1 MKSKNEP
8 LLFIIGSSHEQ
19 ANLEERETFSLKQ
32 DEADTLANDLM
43 NNQSIEECIILNT
56 CNRLE
61 IYAVS
66 DQTHSIKELHEF
78 ICSHQVLAET
88 SFPKYNYTK
97 TQTDAIEHTFKLSS
111 GLASQMIGET
121 EILGQMKQAYT
132 KAKQSKHTGKTL
144 IRLFEK
150 SFQAGKLIRTQT
162 DISRGQVSIGTV
174 ALNLANR
181 IFGKLQDSRIL
192 LVGSGEVSEK
202 TAQAL
207 KTKGVTDI
215 TVSGRSKDK
224 TDSLAEKFGASSIH
238 FENFKNQIQHFDIVI
253 TSTSAPDLIIDT
265 PTLQK
270 AIKNRPNRPLFLI
283 DLAVPRDIEESS
295 AKIENVYLYNLDAL
309 ANIANENI
317 ALRKSEI
324 AKATQMIKA
333 QAWNY
338 WLQAFRRSM
347 FQKHQ

>member
-1 MKSKNEP
+1 MSENEP

-19 ANLEERETFSLKQ
+19 ANLSERETFSLGEEEV
-32 DEADTLANDLM
+32 DLLADNLINH
-43 NNQSIEECIILNT
+43 QSIDECLVLNT

-66 DQTHSIKELHEF
+66 NKAKPMNEIHQF
-78 ICSHQVLAET
+78 ICSHPSLANT
-88 SFPKYNYTK
+88 SFPKSNFTK

-121 EILGQMKQAYT
+121 EILGQMKQAFT
-132 KAKQSKHTGKTL
+132 KAKQAEQTGTTL

-174 ALNLANR
+174 AVNLANR
-181 IFGKLQDSRIL
+181 IFGKLEDSRIL
-192 LVGSGEVSEK
+192 LVGSGNVSEK
-202 TAQAL
+202 VAQAL

-215 TVSGRSKDK
+215 TVSGRSKDN

-238 FENFKNQIQHFDIVI
+238 FENFKHQIQHFDILI
-253 TSTSAPDLIIDT
+253 TSTSAQDCIIDSAT
-265 PTLQK
+265 IKEAT
-270 AIKNRPNRPLFLI
+270 KNRPNRPLFLI
-283 DLAVPRDIEESS
+283 DLAVPRDIEEIT
-295 AKIENVYLYNLDAL
+295 AKLENVYLYNLDVL

-317 ALRKSEI
+317 TLRKSEI

-347 FQKHQ
+347 FQKRQ

>member
-1 MKSKNEP
+1 MTSGNEP

-19 ANLEERETFSLKQ
+19 ANLEDRETFSLKEDQ
-32 DEADTLANDLM
+32 AEALASDLM
-43 NNQSIEECIILNT
+43 QNESIDECLILST

-66 DQTHSIKELHEF
+66 NKVKSIDDLHQF
-78 ICSHQVLAET
+78 ICSHQTLIGT
-88 SFPKYNYTK
+88 SFPKYNFIK

-132 KAKQSKHTGKTL
+132 QAKQSKYTKQTL

-181 IFGKLQDSRIL
+181 IFGKLKESRIL
-192 LVGSGEVSEK
+192 LVGSGDVSEK

-224 TDSLAEKFGASSIH
+224 TDTLAEKFGASSIH

-253 TSTSAPDLIIDT
+253 SSTSAPNCVIDYT
-265 PTLQK
+265 TIQK
-270 AIKNRPNRPLFLI
+270 AIKSRPNRPLFLI
-283 DLAVPRDIEESS
+283 DLAVPRDVEESIS
-295 AKIENVYLYNLDAL
+295 KLENVYLYNLDAL
-309 ANIANENI
+309 ASIANENM

-333 QAWNY
+333 QAWNF

>member
-1 MKSKNEP
+1 MISENEP

-19 ANLEERETFSLKQ
+19 ANLVDRETFSLKE
-32 DEADTLANDLM
+32 DDANALAFDLM
-43 NNQSIEECIILNT
+43 ENNSIDECLILNT

-66 DQTHSIKELHEF
+66 NQANSIDELHQF
-78 ICSHQVLAET
+78 ICSHPTLKNT
-88 SFPKYNYTK
+88 SFPKYNFTK
-97 TQTDAIEHTFKLSS
+97 TQTDAIEHSFKLSS

-132 KAKQSKHTGKTL
+132 QAKQSEYTKKTL

-181 IFGKLQDSRIL
+181 IFGNLEDSRIL
-192 LVGSGEVSEK
+192 LIGSGDVSEK

-224 TDSLAEKFGASSIH
+224 TDSLAEKFGAASIH
-238 FENFKNQIQHFDIVI
+238 FENFRNQIQHFDIVI
-253 TSTSAPDLIIDT
+253 SSTAAPNIIIDCAT
-265 PTLQK
+265 IRK
-270 AIKNRPNRPLFLI
+270 AIKVRPNRPLFLI
-283 DLAVPRDIEESS
+283 DLAVPRDVEENI
-295 AKIENVYLYNLDAL
+295 AKLENVYLYNLDAL
-309 ANIANENI
+309 ASIANENI

-333 QAWNY
+333 QAWNF
-338 WLQAFRRSM
+338 WLQNFRRSM

>member
-1 MKSKNEP
+1 MTSKNEP

-19 ANLEERETFSLKQ
+19 ANLEERETFSLKE
-32 DEADTLANDLM
+32 DEADVLANDLM
-43 NNQSIEECIILNT
+43 AHQSIEECLVLTT

-66 DQTHSIKELHEF
+66 NQTHSINKLHQF
-78 ICSHQVLAET
+78 ICSHPTLVST
-88 SFPKYNYTK
+88 SFPKYNFTI

-132 KAKQSKHTGKTL
+132 KAKQSEHSGKTL

-162 DISRGQVSIGTV
+162 EISRGQVSIGTV

-181 IFGKLQDSRIL
+181 IFGKLEDSRIL
-192 LVGSGEVSEK
+192 LVGSGDVSEK

-207 KTKGVTDI
+207 KTKGVSDI

-253 TSTSAPDLIIDT
+253 TSTSAPDFIIDT
-265 PTLQK
+265 ATLQK
-270 AIKNRPNRPLFLI
+270 AIKYRPNRPLFLI
-283 DLAVPRDIEESS
+283 DLAVPRDIEESA
-295 AKIENVYLYNLDAL
+295 AKLENVYLYNLDAL

-324 AKATQMIKA
+324 TKATQMIKA

-338 WLQAFRRSM
+338 WLQSFRRSM

>member
-1 MKSKNEP
+1 MTSGNEP

-19 ANLEERETFSLKQ
+19 ANLEDRETFSLKEDQ
-32 DEADTLANDLM
+32 AEALASDLM
-43 NNQSIEECIILNT
+43 QNESIDECLILNT

-66 DQTHSIKELHEF
+66 NKVKSIDDLHQF
-78 ICSHQVLAET
+78 ICSHQTLKGT
-88 SFPKYNYTK
+88 SFPKYNFIK

-132 KAKQSKHTGKTL
+132 QAKQSKYTKQTL

-181 IFGKLQDSRIL
+181 IFGKLKESRIL
-192 LVGSGEVSEK
+192 LVGSGDVSEK

-224 TDSLAEKFGASSIH
+224 TDTLADKFGASSIH

-253 TSTSAPDLIIDT
+253 SSTSAPNCVIDYT
-265 PTLQK
+265 TIQK
-270 AIKNRPNRPLFLI
+270 AIKSRPNRPLFLI
-283 DLAVPRDIEESS
+283 DLAVPRDVEESIS
-295 AKIENVYLYNLDAL
+295 KLENVYLYNLDAL
-309 ANIANENI
+309 ASIANENM

-333 QAWNY
+333 QAWNF

>member
-1 MKSKNEP
+1 MTSGNEP

-19 ANLEERETFSLKQ
+19 ANLEDRETFSLKEDQ
-32 DEADTLANDLM
+32 AEALASDLM
-43 NNQSIEECIILNT
+43 QNESIHECLILNT

-66 DQTHSIKELHEF
+66 NKVKSIDDLHQF
-78 ICSHQVLAET
+78 ICSHQTLKGT
-88 SFPKYNYTK
+88 SFPKYNFIK

-132 KAKQSKHTGKTL
+132 QAKQSKYTKQTL

-181 IFGKLQDSRIL
+181 IFGKLKESRIL
-192 LVGSGEVSEK
+192 LVGSGDVSEK

-224 TDSLAEKFGASSIH
+224 TDTLAEKFGASSIH

-253 TSTSAPDLIIDT
+253 SSTSAPNCVIDYT
-265 PTLQK
+265 TIQK
-270 AIKNRPNRPLFLI
+270 AIKSRPNRPLFLI
-283 DLAVPRDIEESS
+283 DLAVPRDVEESIS
-295 AKIENVYLYNLDAL
+295 KLENVYLYNLDAL
-309 ANIANENI
+309 ASIANENM

-333 QAWNY
+333 QAWNF

>member
-1 MKSKNEP
+1 MTSGNEP

-19 ANLEERETFSLKQ
+19 ANLEDRETFSLKEDQ
-32 DEADTLANDLM
+32 AEALASDLM
-43 NNQSIEECIILNT
+43 QNESIDECLILNT

-66 DQTHSIKELHEF
+66 NKVKSIDELYQF
-78 ICSHQVLAET
+78 ICSHQTLKGT
-88 SFPKYNYTK
+88 SFPKYNFIK

-132 KAKQSKHTGKTL
+132 QAKQSKYTKQTL

-181 IFGKLQDSRIL
+181 IFGKLKESRIL
-192 LVGSGEVSEK
+192 LVGSGDVSEK

-224 TDSLAEKFGASSIH
+224 TDTLAEKFGASSIH

-253 TSTSAPDLIIDT
+253 SSTSAPNCVIDYT
-265 PTLQK
+265 TIQK
-270 AIKNRPNRPLFLI
+270 AIKSRPNRPLFLI
-283 DLAVPRDIEESS
+283 DLAVPRDVEESIS
-295 AKIENVYLYNLDAL
+295 KLENVYLYNLDAL
-309 ANIANENI
+309 ASIANENM

-333 QAWNY
+333 QAWNF

>member
-1 MKSKNEP
+1 MMSKNEP

-19 ANLEERETFSLKQ
+19 ANLEERETFSLKEEEV
-32 DEADTLANDLM
+32 DLLADDLM
-43 NNQSIEECIILNT
+43 NHQSIDECLVLNT

-66 DQTHSIKELHEF
+66 NQAHPINEIHQF
-78 ICSHQVLAET
+78 ICSHPSLANT
-88 SFPKYNYTK
+88 SFPKSNFTK

-132 KAKQSKHTGKTL
+132 KAKQVEHTGKTL

-181 IFGKLQDSRIL
+181 IFGKLEDSRIL
-192 LVGSGEVSEK
+192 LVGSGDVSEK
-202 TAQAL
+202 VAQAL

-224 TDSLAEKFGASSIH
+224 TDSLAEKFGAASIH
-238 FENFKNQIQHFDIVI
+238 FENFKYQIQHFDIVI
-253 TSTSAPDLIIDT
+253 TSTSAPDCIIDSAT
-265 PTLQK
+265 
-270 AIKNRPNRPLFLI
+270 IKEATKKRPNRPLFLI
-283 DLAVPRDIEESS
+283 DLAVPRDIEEST
-295 AKIENVYLYNLDAL
+295 AKLENVYLYNLDAL

-324 AKATQMIKA
+324 AKASQMIKA

>member
-1 MKSKNEP
+1 MTSGNEP

-19 ANLEERETFSLKQ
+19 ANLEDRETFSLKEDQ
-32 DEADTLANDLM
+32 AEALASDLM
-43 NNQSIEECIILNT
+43 QNESIHECLILNT

-66 DQTHSIKELHEF
+66 NKVKSIDDLHQF
-78 ICSHQVLAET
+78 ICSHQTLIGT
-88 SFPKYNYTK
+88 SFPKYNFIK

-132 KAKQSKHTGKTL
+132 QAKQSKYTKQTL

-181 IFGKLQDSRIL
+181 IFGKLKESRIL
-192 LVGSGEVSEK
+192 LVGSGDVSEK

-224 TDSLAEKFGASSIH
+224 TDTLAEKFGASSIH

-253 TSTSAPDLIIDT
+253 SSTSAPNCVIDYT
-265 PTLQK
+265 TIQK
-270 AIKNRPNRPLFLI
+270 AIKSRPNRPLFLI
-283 DLAVPRDIEESS
+283 DLAVPRDVEESIS
-295 AKIENVYLYNLDAL
+295 KLENVYLYNLDAL
-309 ANIANENI
+309 ASIANENM

-333 QAWNY
+333 QAWNF

>member
-1 MKSKNEP
+1 MTSGNEP

-19 ANLEERETFSLKQ
+19 ANLEDRETFSLKEDQ
-32 DEADTLANDLM
+32 AEALASDLM
-43 NNQSIEECIILNT
+43 QNESIDECLILNT

-66 DQTHSIKELHEF
+66 NKVKSIDDLHQF
-78 ICSHQVLAET
+78 ICSHQTLIGT
-88 SFPKYNYTK
+88 SFPKYNFIK

-132 KAKQSKHTGKTL
+132 QAKQSKYTKQTL

-181 IFGKLQDSRIL
+181 IFGKLKESRIL
-192 LVGSGEVSEK
+192 LVGSGDVSEK

-224 TDSLAEKFGASSIH
+224 TDTLAEKFGASSIH

-253 TSTSAPDLIIDT
+253 SSTSAPNCVINYTTI
-265 PTLQK
+265 QK
-270 AIKNRPNRPLFLI
+270 AIKSRPNRPLFLI
-283 DLAVPRDIEESS
+283 DLAVPRDVEESIS
-295 AKIENVYLYNLDAL
+295 KLENVYLYNLDAL
-309 ANIANENI
+309 ASIANENM

-333 QAWNY
+333 QAWNF

>member
-1 MKSKNEP
+1 MTSGNEP

-19 ANLEERETFSLKQ
+19 ANLEDRETFSLKEDQ
-32 DEADTLANDLM
+32 AEALASDLM
-43 NNQSIEECIILNT
+43 QNESIDECLILNT

-66 DQTHSIKELHEF
+66 NKVKSIDDLHQF
-78 ICSHQVLAET
+78 ICSHQTLKGT
-88 SFPKYNYTK
+88 SFPKYNFIK

-132 KAKQSKHTGKTL
+132 QAKQSKYTKQTL

-181 IFGKLQDSRIL
+181 IFGKLKESRIL
-192 LVGSGEVSEK
+192 LVGSGDVSEK

-224 TDSLAEKFGASSIH
+224 TDTLAEKFGASSIH

-253 TSTSAPDLIIDT
+253 SSTSAPNCVIDYT
-265 PTLQK
+265 TIQK
-270 AIKNRPNRPLFLI
+270 AIKSRPNSPLFLI
-283 DLAVPRDIEESS
+283 DLAVPRDVEESIS
-295 AKIENVYLYNLDAL
+295 KLENVYLYNLDAL
-309 ANIANENI
+309 ASIANENM

-333 QAWNY
+333 QAWNF

>member
-1 MKSKNEP
+1 MTSGNEP

-19 ANLEERETFSLKQ
+19 ANLEDRETFSLKEDQ
-32 DEADTLANDLM
+32 AEALASDLM
-43 NNQSIEECIILNT
+43 QNESIDECLILNT

-66 DQTHSIKELHEF
+66 NKVKSIDDLHQF
-78 ICSHQVLAET
+78 ICSHQTLKGT
-88 SFPKYNYTK
+88 SFPKYNFIK

-132 KAKQSKHTGKTL
+132 QAKQSKYTKQTL

-181 IFGKLQDSRIL
+181 IFGKLKESRIL
-192 LVGSGEVSEK
+192 LVGSGDVSEK

-224 TDSLAEKFGASSIH
+224 TDTLAEKFGASSIH

-253 TSTSAPDLIIDT
+253 SSTSAPNCVIDYT
-265 PTLQK
+265 TIQK
-270 AIKNRPNRPLFLI
+270 AIKSRPNRPLFLI
-283 DLAVPRDIEESS
+283 DLAVPRDVEESIS
-295 AKIENVYLYNLDAL
+295 KLENVYLYNLDAL
-309 ANIANENI
+309 ASIANENM

-333 QAWNY
+333 QAWNF

>member
-1 MKSKNEP
+1 MTSGNEP

-19 ANLEERETFSLKQ
+19 ANLEDRETFSLKEDQ
-32 DEADTLANDLM
+32 AEALASDLM
-43 NNQSIEECIILNT
+43 QNESIDECLILNT

-66 DQTHSIKELHEF
+66 NKVKSIDDLHQF
-78 ICSHQVLAET
+78 ICSHQTLIGT
-88 SFPKYNYTK
+88 SFPKYNFIK

-132 KAKQSKHTGKTL
+132 QAKQSKYTKQTL

-181 IFGKLQDSRIL
+181 IFGKLKESRIL
-192 LVGSGEVSEK
+192 LVGSGDVSEK

-224 TDSLAEKFGASSIH
+224 TDTLAEKFGASSIH

-253 TSTSAPDLIIDT
+253 SSTSAPNCVIDYT
-265 PTLQK
+265 TIQK
-270 AIKNRPNRPLFLI
+270 AIKSRPNRPLFLI
-283 DLAVPRDIEESS
+283 DLAVPRDVEESIS
-295 AKIENVYLYNLDAL
+295 KLENVYLYNLDAL
-309 ANIANENI
+309 ASIANENM

-333 QAWNY
+333 QAWNF